1 MLAVPVAALILA
13 AGAPPP
19 AAAQRANRLIE
30 RALAYELAGLRRP
43 GGAEKHLFAA
53 DSVLHDAQ
61 AILESYEYG
70 TRQSPLS
77 DVGLAVVADHVA
89 LASSGPK
96 RRAWI
101 VKTIARTRA
110 ALEHLRPYC

>member
-1 MLAVPVAALILA
+1 MLAVPVAAVILA
-13 AGAPPP
+13 VGAPPP
-19 AAAQRANRLIE
+19 AAAQQANRSIQ
-30 RALAYELAGLRRP
+30 RALAHQLAALRTP
-43 GGAEKHLFAA
+43 GAAEKHLFAA

-70 TRQSPLS
+70 KRPSPLS

-89 LASSGPK
+89 LAKTDGL

-101 VKTIARTRA
+101 VKTIAHTRA
-110 ALEHLRPYC
+110 ALEHLRPFR